1 MNKST
6 STVTLKNDTEL
17 KKKRPIKFACNSTYF
32 FHIVF
37 RGDLDWQEKILGAT

>member
-6 STVTLKNDTEL
+6 STVTLKNDAEL
-17 KKKRPIKFACNSTYF
+17 KKKGPIKFACNSTYF

-37 RGDLDWQEKILGAT
+37 QGALDWQEKMLEAT